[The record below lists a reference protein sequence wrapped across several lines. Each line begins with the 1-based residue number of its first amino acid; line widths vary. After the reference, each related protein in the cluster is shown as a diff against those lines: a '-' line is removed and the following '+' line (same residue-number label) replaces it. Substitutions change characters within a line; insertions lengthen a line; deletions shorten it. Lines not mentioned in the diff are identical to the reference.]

1 MHSEKSK
8 ECTFR
13 PKTKPKIA
21 IHPPPIKKEPL
32 KNIKSQSPIK
42 SRIIPA
48 KKILSTTKPKP
59 ISNQPKIL
67 SNANALKP
75 KNTIKFQNNTLKN
88 NLNTEKK
95 EKLKSKIVKPPPAI
109 KKKINNKENNSHSE
123 ATERNNTSIDQLIHE
138 KSFQSKQSKGQEVKD
153 LIGVLINLTK
163 SLKGSPEKLSPDKTD
178 FPLTV
183 NVVQNN
189 ENNSQKV

>member
-1 MHSEKSK
+1 MLN
-8 ECTFR
+8 
-13 PKTKPKIA
+13 
-21 IHPPPIKKEPL
+21 PL
-32 KNIKSQSPIK
+32 QQ
-42 SRIIPA
+42 
-48 KKILSTTKPKP
+48 L
-59 ISNQPKIL
+59 
-67 SNANALKP
+67 
-75 KNTIKFQNNTLKN
+75 
-88 NLNTEKK
+88 
-95 EKLKSKIVKPPPAI
+95 

-163 SLKGSPEKLSPDKTD
+163 SLKGSPEKFSPDKND

>member
-21 IHPPPIKKEPL
+21 IHPPVTKHEPL

-42 SRIIPA
+42 KRIIPA

-67 SNANALKP
+67 SNFNALKP

-109 KKKINNKENNSHSE
+109 KKKNK
-123 ATERNNTSIDQLIHE
+123 
-138 KSFQSKQSKGQEVKD
+138 
-153 LIGVLINLTK
+153 
-163 SLKGSPEKLSPDKTD
+163 
-178 FPLTV
+178 
-183 NVVQNN
+183 
-189 ENNSQKV
+189 